1 MSVGYAQKSKSKL
14 NILVAD
20 DDFFMQRMLVIHLE
34 SMGHNCTTVDDGK
47 ATLVALKRQKFDLL
61 FLDVVMPEMDG
72 LEALIAIR
80 KNETQTA
87 SHLPIIMVS
96 GHSAPEDIRKL
107 KALGADTCIAKPVK
121 KEQIQ
126 MEISRFFTN

>member
-1 MSVGYAQKSKSKL
+1 MPLGYAPKSKSKL

-80 KNETQTA
+80 KNEVHTA

-96 GHSAPEDIRKL
+96 GHSEPEDIRKL
-107 KALGADTCIAKPVK
+107 KALGADACIAKPVK

-126 MEISRFFTN
+126 TEISRFFTN

>member
-1 MSVGYAQKSKSKL
+1 MPLGSTPKSKSKL
-14 NILVAD
+14 NILIAD

-34 SMGHNCTTVDDGK
+34 SLGHNCTTVDDGK

-72 LEALIAIR
+72 LEALITIR
-80 KNETQTA
+80 KNEA
-87 SHLPIIMVS
+87 HNAAHLPIIMVS
-96 GHSAPEDIRKL
+96 GHSEPEDIRKL
-107 KALGADTCIAKPVK
+107 KALGADACIAKPVK

-126 MEISRFFTN
+126 TEISRLFTN